1 MKLWLY
7 MLVLFSQIFC
17 WQHFNFCFIHEIMIA
32 SIIFPSTFIEDI
44 WRHRIV
50 TWFGDFRAWGN
61 VSVPFKAANLL
72 IIHLNSGASTC
83 GGYHAY
89 FFFFARF
96 LLYKFHT
103 ELEKREKVEKMDFL
117 LRKKKWFLIQEQ
129 CLIMALLYKCIT

>member
-1 MKLWLY
+1 
-7 MLVLFSQIFC
+7 
-17 WQHFNFCFIHEIMIA
+17 
-32 SIIFPSTFIEDI
+32 
-44 WRHRIV
+44 
-50 TWFGDFRAWGN
+50 
-61 VSVPFKAANLL
+61 VPFKAANLL

-117 LRKKKWFLIQEQ
+117 LTKKKILLKIFHMFLDLEMSILQSAGV
-129 CLIMALLYKCIT
+129 L